1 MSSLSDQLRVMKVS
15 AIEGMQLK
23 LEDKE
28 DTIIQQSKYFW
39 GIYYY
44 FFKLKKKLFFID
56 AEIETLLANKRLEL
70 KVKKLEEVI
79 LALRDELATECVER
93 QELISSKATLQ
104 VKLSLAEE
112 KLHSEVRSLENK
124 VAVLEDELRVKSA
137 EAMLKAGCKCRLLLA
152 VSDGELADEGNK

>member
-1 MSSLSDQLRVMKVS
+1 MFSVCFKWPF
-15 AIEGMQLK
+15 IKGK
-23 LEDKE
+23 LALQNYKTTADYWQKE
-28 DTIIQQSKYFW
+28 SEK
-39 GIYYY
+39 
-44 FFKLKKKLFFID
+44 
-56 AEIETLLANKRLEL
+56 TLLANTRLEL
-70 KVKKLEEVI
+70 KVKKLEEEN

-93 QELISSKATLQ
+93 QELISSMATLQ

-112 KLHSEVRSLENK
+112 KLHSEVTSLQNK